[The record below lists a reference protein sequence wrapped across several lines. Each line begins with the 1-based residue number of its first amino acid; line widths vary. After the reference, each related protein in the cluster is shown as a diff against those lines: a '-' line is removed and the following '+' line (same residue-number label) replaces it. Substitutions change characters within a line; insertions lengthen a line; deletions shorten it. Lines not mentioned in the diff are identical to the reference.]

1 MNPEARKEFMNPKNT
16 KRTSMNPDSNVKKV
30 VYGEDNAFLCKL
42 EKIFCGERRGRK
54 QVVL

>member
-1 MNPEARKEFMNPKNT
+1 
-16 KRTSMNPDSNVKKV
+16 MNPDSNVKKV
-30 VYGEDNAFLCKL
+30 VYGEDNAFLSKL